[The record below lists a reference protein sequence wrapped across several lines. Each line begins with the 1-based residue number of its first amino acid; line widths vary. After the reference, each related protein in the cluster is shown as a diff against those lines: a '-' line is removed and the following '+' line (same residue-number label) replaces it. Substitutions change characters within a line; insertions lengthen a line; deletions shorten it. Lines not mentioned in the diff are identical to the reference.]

1 VLIRVEATNVGL
13 RYMMGNVCRAQYLT
27 FALLFPDVTLV
38 HTLHTFFLITL
49 TYPKVSPYLSYRS
62 TIDHF
67 EVS

>member
-1 VLIRVEATNVGL
+1 MGHACRV
-13 RYMMGNVCRAQYLT
+13 QHLT

-38 HTLHTFFLITL
+38 NTLKSFLSVIAL

-67 EVS
+67 EIS